1 MTTQD
6 IDGIC
11 CKLSQEANPPE
22 AFLVASDSIEGQL
35 LGVSIF
41 FLEDGQQLP
50 CPGPPLTGAAFGP
63 DWGFSQ
69 AEVGKRPDGSLGFRL
84 PNTTFENLANGS
96 SHGYRLDI
104 IDDHEVTGAIRQLAS
119 IRAKLL
125 KHRVRKHAEHSG
137 SEVNITRL

>member
-1 MTTQD
+1 MTTLD

-11 CKLSQEANPPE
+11 RKLSQEANPPE
-22 AFLVASDSIEGQL
+22 AFLVASDLIDGQL

-69 AEVGKRPDGSLGFRL
+69 VEVGQRTDGSLGFRL
-84 PNTTFENLANGS
+84 PPTHFETLANGNAY
-96 SHGYRLDI
+96 GYRLDI
-104 IDDHEVTGAIRQLAS
+104 IDDHEVPEAIKQLAS

-125 KHRVRKHAEHSG
+125 KHRVMKHAEHSAAN
-137 SEVNITRL
+137 VKVTRL